1 MQGKCAVSISCSY
14 LEIYNET
21 FTDLLNPGGIVKL
34 HEDARRRMGVQILG
48 STEKEVTS
56 AAETFDIL
64 SQGSQYRHVA
74 ATNMNKES
82 SRSHSVFSLK
92 ITTAESKNG
101 TKSVRTSRFNLI
113 DLAGSERQ
121 KQAKTEGVQL
131 KEASSINKSLSS
143 LGNVIN
149 ALVDNANGK
158 ERHIHYRDSKLTFL
172 LKDSL
177 GGNSKTCIIANVSP
191 AGKNSEETLSTLL
204 FAQRAKKIKNAA
216 VVNENTSGDM
226 AALQERVQE
235 LQQENDELKAAAAD
249 GPVVQQS
256 QSAQEMEKLLL
267 QGLTDR
273 EKLKEDIDVLTEQ
286 LAATNANAAN
296 VVKAVQAKDMVIKFR
311 DNEVSQLKKR
321 LSGDK
326 SEYEFEHSKELEVL
340 RKFKSE
346 NPELRKALY
355 DIKQLQK
362 KLKTATDQ
370 AKHTQE
376 MADTRAYNE
385 GLQKQC
391 AALISEKTQIESNFS
406 EISDIAEGLMA
417 DKARLTSDNREY
429 QEAIQELEGNKAEL
443 ETMMEQTMGML
454 ETSQN
459 DHMSCKE
466 ELTKSV
472 VENTTLQLQCT
483 TIAKD
488 HEDCVADLN
497 KSRAQTK
504 QVEEQLSNTQHTLVR
519 TQESLSQHI
528 EEHEKQILELN
539 KDIKNAKA
547 QTEADKQIIE
557 AQNTEIK
564 LLKQTMSDAA
574 LEGEKMQAE
583 LQKNNEQLKEALE
596 KQEQTAADLQQD
608 NDEMILSMEEAGE
621 QISTLAAE
629 KQAVEEELETAK
641 NTVADFESKLAVVNE
656 DIKGVRSELSASQE
670 QAEALDAEKTALTN
684 TLQSTRGEM
693 EAAAAENTKMQGE
706 LNERIAGLTAT
717 NAETVAALEQERTA
731 VADCESRLESLGA
744 DLTATKEAL
753 EKQEQT
759 AADLQQDNDEMNLS
773 MEEAGEQIS
782 TLAAEKQAV
791 EEELETAKN
800 TVADFESKLAVV
812 NEDIKGVRS
821 ELSASQEQAEA
832 LDAEKTALTNTLQST
847 RGEME
852 AAAAENTKMQ
862 GELNERIAG
871 LTATNAETVAALEQE
886 RTAVADCESRLESL
900 GADLTATKE
909 ALEKQEQTAADL
921 QQDMAAKL
929 KAVEVQNE
937 SAQSS
942 LNAQLESL
950 THTNDDAQARI
961 LALSQE
967 VAISCVAKD
976 ESAARVIE
984 LEHALKVVE
993 AEAAEQL
1000 SSAAMRRVEEAAAVA
1015 ADHEN
1020 TKQALDTA
1028 VKEVSAQSKMIDSLK
1043 EQLEAAQREIIQ
1055 LSGHS
1060 NTKQKIQHLE
1070 KVKRELTE
1078 IKEAKQ
1084 HLEQELEKYQ
1094 SHKRAESENDAALSD
1109 NADKKAAVATAVPE
1123 VQTTTETARDEVT
1136 VKAKPR
1142 SRRALAQ
1149 LPDNAMTVV
1158 DEEVVTKKRTTRATR
1173 STRSTRSRG
1182 ADDNDEVSATGGSV
1196 SKRRRG

>member
-759 AADLQQDNDEMNLS
+759 AADLQQD
-773 MEEAGEQIS
+773 
-782 TLAAEKQAV
+782 
-791 EEELETAKN
+791 
-800 TVADFESKLAVV
+800 
-812 NEDIKGVRS
+812 
-821 ELSASQEQAEA
+821 
-832 LDAEKTALTNTLQST
+832 
-847 RGEME
+847 
-852 AAAAENTKMQ
+852 
-862 GELNERIAG
+862 
-871 LTATNAETVAALEQE
+871 
-886 RTAVADCESRLESL
+886 
-900 GADLTATKE
+900 
-909 ALEKQEQTAADL
+909 
-921 QQDMAAKL
+921 MAAKL